1 MLRGKNIIQWRRTA
15 VALVVAC
22 FATISAVRLLV
33 PPKGDNADDS
43 AAADSEVAVAGRLD
57 TDVSGEPAVVQPAP
71 EPIEISLTLDQTKP
85 GEAYLEEA
93 GLDPAAANRWQA
105 LFAEAAGTRN
115 FTKGHALTLFRDP
128 ETGELR
134 GLRYNLDDRVAL
146 SEQTYG
152 AGVFRVSQELI
163 RYTFHPV
170 AVSFRLHN
178 DFWHEAGRHDLPRP
192 ILDTLNYA
200 FQDGNSL
207 NKLPRGSDVKLIY
220 QEKVSRDGTQRF
232 ATGIQAAMITF
243 GGKTLTAFAF
253 RDESGRPRLYD
264 ADGQALE
271 PQSLRFP
278 VDFTYISS
286 GFSFSRYH
294 PILHRYRAHQGVDLA
309 AHYGTPVKA
318 VADGTVEEAGWCG
331 GLGQCVRI
339 RHEGGIVSIYGHLSR
354 INDGIVTGRAVR
366 VGEMIGQVGSS
377 GLSTGPHLHYG
388 IEKDGQYVNPLD
400 QHLGVRHQVSPRLR
414 QLFDHFKGEYLAA
427 LNQLPLGGHYTLS
440 VGGTQAAGNAVMSES
455 GTPGAIVRTVSHA
468 AVGKHL
474 YAERGGAVIPISG
487 RGSVMR

>member
-1 MLRGKNIIQWRRTA
+1 
-15 VALVVAC
+15 
-22 FATISAVRLLV
+22 
-33 PPKGDNADDS
+33 
-43 AAADSEVAVAGRLD
+43 
-57 TDVSGEPAVVQPAP
+57 
-71 EPIEISLTLDQTKP
+71 
-85 GEAYLEEA
+85 
-93 GLDPAAANRWQA
+93 
-105 LFAEAAGTRN
+105 
-115 FTKGHALTLFRDP
+115 
-128 ETGELR
+128 
-134 GLRYNLDDRVAL
+134 
-146 SEQTYG
+146 
-152 AGVFRVSQELI
+152 
-163 RYTFHPV
+163 
-170 AVSFRLHN
+170 
-178 DFWHEAGRHDLPRP
+178 
-192 ILDTLNYA
+192 
-200 FQDGNSL
+200 
-207 NKLPRGSDVKLIY
+207 
-220 QEKVSRDGTQRF
+220 
-232 ATGIQAAMITF
+232 MITF

-331 GLGQCVRI
+331 GLGHCVRI

-414 QLFDHFKGEYLAA
+414 QLFDRFKSEYLAA
-427 LNQLPLGGHYTLS
+427 LNQLPLGGHYTVS

-474 YAERGGAVIPISG
+474 YAERSGAVIPISG